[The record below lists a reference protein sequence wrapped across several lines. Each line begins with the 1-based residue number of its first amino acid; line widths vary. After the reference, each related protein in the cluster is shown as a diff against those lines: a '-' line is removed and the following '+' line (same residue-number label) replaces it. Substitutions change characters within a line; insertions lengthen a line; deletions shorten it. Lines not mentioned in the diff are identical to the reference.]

1 MGILTLREQ
10 AYQKIKQLILT
21 GDLKPGDF
29 LTERELVERL
39 EMSRT
44 PIRSAF
50 DRLESEGLINN
61 YPNKGPV
68 VAEISIKKAIDI
80 YDVRIAIESHVVMKL
95 ASSSLTN
102 QQISWFEEN
111 LDKQEL
117 EIHSV
122 DYLAFSELD
131 SAFHNQLVNVYG
143 NEEFIRIFEQI
154 QDRLRILALKVFKTD
169 PSELS
174 AYFTDHTAIIH
185 AILNRQPNK
194 AVERM
199 INHLEGGKQ
208 RAIFS

>member
-1 MGILTLREQ
+1 MGTLTLREQ

-21 GDLKPGDF
+21 GDLQPGDF

-61 YPNKGPV
+61 YPNKGPI
-68 VAEISIKKAIDI
+68 VAEISVKKAIDI

-95 ASSSLTN
+95 ASSTLTN
-102 QQISWFEEN
+102 QQVSWFEEN
-111 LDKQEL
+111 LNKQEL
-117 EIHSV
+117 ELDSA

-131 SAFHNQLVNVYG
+131 SAFHNQLVHVYG
-143 NEEFIRIFEQI
+143 NEEFIRIFDQI
-154 QDRLRILALKVFKTD
+154 QDRLRILALKAFKTD
-169 PSELS
+169 LSELS
-174 AYFTDHTAIIH
+174 AYFKDHTAIIQ

-194 AVERM
+194 AVER
-199 INHLEGGKQ
+199 ITNHLEGGKQ
-208 RAIFS
+208 RAIS